1 MSRRR
6 KKNTAIDLIVTGSWK
21 ISAFFAVLI
30 FIVLF
35 FILPQI
41 NNPILK
47 ALGTTFK
54 PLGLIV
60 IGVLLLISLF
70 KFMLQKNKLKTID
83 PISAK
88 KPIFKENK
96 PKVEPH
102 LRPQNN
108 LVQTQPKEWTLKLIQ
123 EIEWKKFEEL
133 STAFY
138 LEKGINAEATS
149 LGADGGI
156 DIKLYQDDTGKPTSL
171 VQCKAWY
178 NKQVGVKEIRE
189 FLGVLTHEKIAKGFY
204 MTSGEFSEDAKAT
217 AKNNRITLI
226 SGEMFLIMIQRLSD
240 DSQKKLLQLATAG
253 DYKTPSC
260 SACGTKMVRRKGD
273 KTDFWGCSNFPKC
286 HQKLTI
292 RKADL

>member
-47 ALGTTFK
+47 TLGTTFK

-60 IGVLLLISLF
+60 IGVLLLTSLF

-83 PISAK
+83 PISEK
-88 KPIFKENK
+88 KPIVKENK
-96 PKVEPH
+96 PKVEPQSI
-102 LRPQNN
+102 PQNN
-108 LVQTQPKEWTLKLIQ
+108 LVQTQPKKWTLKLIQ

-138 LEKGINAEATS
+138 LEKGIHAEATS

-189 FLGVLTHEKIAKGFY
+189 FLGVLTNEKIAKGFY
-204 MTSGEFSEDAKAT
+204 MTSGEFSEDAKGT

-226 SGEMFLIMIQRLSD
+226 NGEMFLMMIERLSD
-240 DSQKKLLQLATAG
+240 DSQMRLLELATAG
-253 DYKTPSC
+253 DYKTQI
-260 SACGTKMVRRKGD
+260 GV
-273 KTDFWGCSNFPKC
+273 
-286 HQKLTI
+286 
-292 RKADL
+292 

>member
-1 MSRRR
+1 MARRR
-6 KKNTAIDLIVTGSWK
+6 KNNSAIDLIITGSWK

-35 FILPQI
+35 FVLPLI

-47 ALGTTFK
+47 TLSTTFR
-54 PLGLIV
+54 PFGLIV
-60 IGVLLLISLF
+60 IGVLLLTSLF
-70 KFMLQKNKLKTID
+70 KFMLQKNTLKTID
-83 PISAK
+83 PISEK

-133 STAFY
+133 STGFY
-138 LEKGINAEATS
+138 LVKGIRAEATS

-189 FLGVLTHEKIAKGFY
+189 FLGVLTHEKISKGFY
-204 MTSGEFSEDAKAT
+204 MTSGDFSEDAKET
-217 AKNNRITLI
+217 AKNNRISLI
-226 SGEMFLIMIQRLSD
+226 SGEMLLIMLQRLSE
-240 DSQKKLLQLATAG
+240 DSQKRLLELATAG

-286 HQKLTI
+286 RQRLNI
-292 RKADL
+292 RKTDL